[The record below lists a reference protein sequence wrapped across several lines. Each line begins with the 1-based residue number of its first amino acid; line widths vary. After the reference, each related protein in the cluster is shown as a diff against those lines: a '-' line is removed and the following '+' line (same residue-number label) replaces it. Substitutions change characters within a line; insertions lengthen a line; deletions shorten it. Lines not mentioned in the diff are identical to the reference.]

1 MYCVYKHKINFMLYP
16 SSYHGIKELISICY
30 GIEQLSLI
38 FNVPW
43 FSLSSWPCVRVKF
56 VTYVVNEFL
65 FLYSVLYLLTQRR
78 EDMMLRHSEN

>member
-16 SSYHGIKELISICY
+16 SSYHGIKEWISIM
-30 GIEQLSLI
+30 IEQSSLI